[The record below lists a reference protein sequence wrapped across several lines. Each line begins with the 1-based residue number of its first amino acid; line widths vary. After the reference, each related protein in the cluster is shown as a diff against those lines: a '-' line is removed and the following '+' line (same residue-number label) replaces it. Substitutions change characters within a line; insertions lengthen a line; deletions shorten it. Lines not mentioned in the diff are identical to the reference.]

1 MFEGISKSTIGQWFS
16 QRWVYHSIFWLSYT
30 IMWHLIAAQH
40 PFTKYSLLISGLFMI
55 VDIGASYTNLY
66 VLLPRFF
73 YKKFYIK
80 YAILFVANIAFFIGL
95 MLFLWSLLEFSFYG
109 TTNIAKS
116 TYVFSSV
123 FGSVMGVV
131 TITMLVKLGKRSLQT
146 ERKNEELEKEKLE
159 TELKFLKS
167 QLNPHFLFNALNSIY
182 FLIKKDQDMAAEA
195 LASFSDMLRYQI
207 YECNGAKISLAK
219 ELEFLQNFIQ
229 LSQLRKN
236 DNFELQT
243 SFAQN
248 VNGEMLSPLIL
259 IPFVENAF
267 KHVSSEQ
274 ASKNWIHINLALE
287 GKKLVFEVANSL
299 SEEGLSEEALRVGG
313 LGLPNVKRRLDLL
326 YPKRYDLEIKEDQE
340 AYRVSLSLDL
350 D

>member
-1 MFEGISKSTIGQWFS
+1 MLEAISKTTLGQWFS
-16 QRWVYHSIFWLSYT
+16 QKWVYHSVFWLSYT

-40 PFTKYSLLISGLFMI
+40 PFTKYSLLISFLFMT
-55 VDIGASYTNLY
+55 VDMGASYTNLY

-80 YAILFVANIAFFIGL
+80 YALLFVANIAFFIGL
-95 MLFLWSLLEFSFYG
+95 MIFLWSLLEYSFFG
-109 TTNIAKS
+109 STNIAKS

-131 TITMLVKLGKRSLQT
+131 TITMLVKLGKRSLET
-146 ERKNEELEKEKLE
+146 ERKNEELEKEKLA

-182 FLIKKDQDMAAEA
+182 FLIKKDQDTAAEA
-195 LASFSDMLRYQI
+195 LVSFSDMLRYQI
-207 YECNGAKISLAK
+207 YECNDSKISLAN

-236 DNFELQT
+236 ENFELKT

-267 KHVSSEQ
+267 KHVSTDKSL
-274 ASKNWIHINLALE
+274 KNWINIDLQLE
-287 GKKLVFEVANSL
+287 GKKLLFEVANSL
-299 SEEGLSEEALRVGG
+299 SEEVSSEEAVKVGG

-326 YPKRYDLEIKEDQE
+326 YPKKYKLDIKENKDTYQ
-340 AYRVSLSLDL
+340 VSLALELD
-350 D
+350 